1 MLAAPSRLE
10 AGGAARATQG
20 QSDHVRA
27 IRVGGHLEAGQA
39 TALLLRCRED
49 DRAGAV
55 AEEDA
60 GATIGEIDEACQQL
74 GAEAERVS
82 RRASEAA
89 GVQDAK
95 RTQDQWATGAAIVIF
110 WPAAFFVGGDG
121 PNAAELA
128 RLKGEFEAI
137 EQASIQKNCG
147 MRVQR

>member
-1 MLAAPSRLE
+1 MWGLK
-10 AGGAARATQG
+10 
-20 QSDHVRA
+20 
-27 IRVGGHLEAGQA
+27 HLPLC
-39 TALLLRCRED
+39 ALL
-49 DRAGAV
+49 AGCASSS
-55 AEEDA
+55 DA
-60 GATIGEIDEACQQL
+60 IKASYISPLQYQNHTCQQL

-137 EQASIQKNCG
+137 EQASIQKNCNL
-147 MRVQR
+147 RVQR